1 MKYLCLAYGAEQDW
15 KALSKHEQDELLA
28 QDEVIRQRGN
38 TVAAVESTATIVRA
52 WDGTPTT
59 DDHSLAD
66 AQIPL
71 AGFAI
76 IEADDEKQ
84 VIELVADTPCA
95 RAHGAIEVRPI
106 MQINAISDDTIERAP
121 KLRPELARLNVFVG
135 VWRVVGKNGDGAEH
149 AANLSLTGEERYEW
163 LPGNFFLTSRFDRHF
178 ADGTRHTGIGT
189 FRYDES
195 TEQYLL
201 YMFDNLGFARRYV
214 VAVDGKR
221 WTYDGCR
228 ERATAVFSDDDRRMT
243 IDWEVRGDSSEW
255 MPLCHLEA
263 TRVE

>member
-15 KALSKHEQDELLA
+15 KALSKREQDELLA

-52 WDGTPTT
+52 WDGVPKT
-59 DDHSLAD
+59 DDRSLAD

-76 IEADDEKQ
+76 IEADDEEQ

-106 MQINAISDDTIERAP
+106 MHINAVGDDTAEEAP
-121 KLRPELARLNVFVG
+121 TLGPEQARLNVFAG
-135 VWRVVGKNGDGAEH
+135 SWRLTGKNGEGAEK
-149 AANLSLTGEERYEW
+149 AANLDVIGEEHYEW
-163 LPGNFFLTSRFDRHF
+163 LPGNFFLTSKFDRHF
-178 ADGTRHTGIGT
+178 ADGTRHTGVGT
-189 FRYDES
+189 FRYDAS
-195 TEQYLL
+195 SGAYLL
-201 YMFDNLGFARRYV
+201 YMFDNLGFARRYTV
-214 VAVDGKR
+214 TVDGQR
-221 WTYDGCR
+221 WTYDGSH
-228 ERATAVFSDDDRRMT
+228 ERAHVTFSSDDNHMT
-243 IDWEVRGDSSEW
+243 IDWEVRNGDSAW
-255 MPLCHLEA
+255 VPLCHLEA

>member
-1 MKYLCLAYGAEQDW
+1 MKYLCLAYGDEQDW
-15 KALSKHEQDELLA
+15 QALSKREQDELLA

-52 WDGTPTT
+52 WDGVPKT
-59 DDHSLAD
+59 DDRSLAN

-76 IEADDEKQ
+76 IEADDEEQ

-106 MQINAISDDTIERAP
+106 MQINAVSDDTAERAP
-121 KLRPELARLNVFVG
+121 KHGPEHARLNVFAG
-135 VWRVVGKNGDGAEH
+135 SWRVTGQNGEGAER
-149 AANLSLTGEERYEW
+149 AANMPVTGEESYEW

-178 ADGTRHTGIGT
+178 EDGTRHTGTGM

-195 TEQYLL
+195 TGQYLL
-201 YMFDNLGFARRYV
+201 YMFDNLGFARRYTV
-214 VAVDGKR
+214 TVDGKR
-221 WTYDGCR
+221 WTYDGAH
-228 ERATAVFSDDDRRMT
+228 ERAQALFSDDDCRMT
-243 IDWEVRGDSSEW
+243 IDWEVRTADSKW
-255 MPLCHLEA
+255 VPLCHLDA